1 MAFSLDIRCHSEI
14 GLVRRNNQDSGYV
27 SPRMLVVADGM
38 GGAAAGDL
46 ASTVAVRHVAKAD
59 RRFSGEGSPASP
71 QGEEM
76 LTVLSGAV
84 ADANDEL
91 ADLVAWDS
99 SLEGMGTTFCGAM
112 FSGTQL
118 GIVHIGDS
126 RGYLLRQGR
135 MKRMTHDH
143 SWVQS
148 LIDDGRIT
156 PEEAAVHPHRSLL
169 LKVLNGQPQHI
180 PDTQIVD
187 LRLGDRILFCSD
199 GLCGLV
205 NDDTIGEHLNTT
217 NLDDV
222 VDLLTT
228 DAHAGGGTDNITIVV
243 AEVVEADPNLDA
255 SEPHIIGAATT
266 RKVPEHEVTAPL
278 PLDQPASATN
288 NDGKSTVLFDSEAEE
303 SMRYA
308 PVDSMTR
315 HRRHWL
321 WPVVI
326 LAFVAVVVGGI
337 FGARAYLNTQYYVGT
352 DDDTVAIYQGSP
364 DNLAWIQLSHVTEK
378 TNIKTAD
385 LPRYYRDRVLGNIRV
400 SSMDSAHATV
410 AELRTGAQ
418 QCKVIRE
425 AATAPPPTKPATPP
439 STPPQPS
446 ASGPTANAHHT
457 PQPSAVPTPAM
468 PTPTS
473 AMPSPSAAG
482 HEVDLPA
489 VTSGDCQ

>member
-59 RRFSGEGSPASP
+59 ERFSGEDSPDRP

-76 LTVLSGAV
+76 LTVLAGAV
-84 ADANDEL
+84 AEANDEL

-126 RGYLLRQGR
+126 RGYLLRQGH

-148 LIDDGRIT
+148 LIDEGRIT

-169 LKVLNGQPQHI
+169 LKVLNGQPQHV

-205 NDDTIGEHLNTT
+205 DDSTIAEHLNTT

-222 VDLLTT
+222 VDLLAT

-243 AEVVEADPNLDA
+243 AEVVEADPVLDTC
-255 SEPHIIGAATT
+255 EPHIIGAATT

-278 PLDQPASATN
+278 SVDQRSAAVKGA
-288 NDGKSTVLFDSEAEE
+288 GKSPVLFDSEAEE

-308 PVDSMTR
+308 PVDSQN
-315 HRRHWL
+315 RRRRYWL
-321 WPVVI
+321 WAIVVLAVVI
-326 LAFVAVVVGGI
+326 VVTGGI
-337 FGARAYLNTQYYVGT
+337 FGTRAYLNTQYYVGT
-352 DDDTVAIYQGSP
+352 DGNAVAIYQGSP
-364 DNLAWIQLSHVTEK
+364 ESLAWVRLSHVAETTDVK
-378 TNIKTAD
+378 TSD
-385 LPRYYRDRVLGNIRV
+385 LPRYYRERVSENIRV
-400 SSMDSAHATV
+400 SSLESARVTV
-410 AELRTGAQ
+410 TELRTGAQ
-418 QCKVIRE
+418 QCKAIRE
-425 AATAPPPTKPATPP
+425 MAVTPPTAPTKPSTTPEI
-439 STPPQPS
+439 SPS
-446 ASGPTANAHHT
+446 ASSVPFGT
-457 PQPSAVPTPAM
+457 PSAVPP
-468 PTPTS
+468 S
-473 AMPSPSAAG
+473 AAVASPSASG

-489 VTSGDCQ
+489 VTSEDC

>member
-59 RRFSGEGSPASP
+59 RRFSGEGSPARP

-199 GLCGLV
+199 GLCGL
-205 NDDTIGEHLNTT
+205 L
-217 NLDDV
+217 
-222 VDLLTT
+222 
-228 DAHAGGGTDNITIVV
+228 
-243 AEVVEADPNLDA
+243 
-255 SEPHIIGAATT
+255 
-266 RKVPEHEVTAPL
+266 
-278 PLDQPASATN
+278 
-288 NDGKSTVLFDSEAEE
+288 
-303 SMRYA
+303 
-308 PVDSMTR
+308 
-315 HRRHWL
+315 
-321 WPVVI
+321 
-326 LAFVAVVVGGI
+326 
-337 FGARAYLNTQYYVGT
+337 
-352 DDDTVAIYQGSP
+352 
-364 DNLAWIQLSHVTEK
+364 
-378 TNIKTAD
+378 
-385 LPRYYRDRVLGNIRV
+385 
-400 SSMDSAHATV
+400 
-410 AELRTGAQ
+410 
-418 QCKVIRE
+418 
-425 AATAPPPTKPATPP
+425 
-439 STPPQPS
+439 
-446 ASGPTANAHHT
+446 
-457 PQPSAVPTPAM
+457 
-468 PTPTS
+468 
-473 AMPSPSAAG
+473 
-482 HEVDLPA
+482 
-489 VTSGDCQ
+489 

>member
-46 ASTVAVRHVAKAD
+46 ASTVAVRHVARVD
-59 RRFSGEGSPASP
+59 RRFSGDDAPAHP
-71 QGEEM
+71 HGEEM

-126 RGYLLRQGR
+126 RGYLLRQGH

-148 LIDDGRIT
+148 LIDDGQIT

-169 LKVLNGQPQHI
+169 LKVLNGQPQHV

-187 LRLGDRILFCSD
+187 VRLGDRILFCSD

-205 NDDTIGEHLNTT
+205 DDDTIAEHLNTT

-243 AEVVEADPNLDA
+243 AEVVEFDPILDA

-278 PLDQPASATN
+278 SLEQPPSTSKSR
-288 NDGKSTVLFDSEAEE
+288 GKSTVLFDSEAEE

-308 PVDSMTR
+308 PVDSMNR
-315 HRRHWL
+315 HHRHWL

-326 LAFVAVVVGGI
+326 AAVIAVVAGGI
-337 FGARAYLNTQYYVGT
+337 FGTRAYLSTQYYVGI
-352 DDDTVAIYQGSP
+352 DNDTVAIYQGSP
-364 DNLAWIQLSHVTEK
+364 DNLAWIQLSHVAEK
-378 TNIKTAD
+378 TDIKAAD
-385 LPRYYRDRVLGNIRV
+385 LPRYYRSRVSANIRV

-410 AELRTGAQ
+410 AELRSGAQ
-418 QCKVIRE
+418 QCQAIRHE
-425 AATAPPPTKPATPP
+425 DA
-439 STPPQPS
+439 
-446 ASGPTANAHHT
+446 
-457 PQPSAVPTPAM
+457 PTPATSPTTPPAPLRPSATAHPSGQAARPPAI
-468 PTPTS
+468 PTPSS
-473 AMPSPSAAG
+473 ATPSPTED
-482 HEVDLPA
+482 EVDLPA
-489 VTSGDCQ
+489 VNPGDCR

>member
-59 RRFSGEGSPASP
+59 RRFSGEGSPARP

-255 SEPHIIGAATT
+255 SEPHIN
-266 RKVPEHEVTAPL
+266 APL
-278 PLDQPASATN
+278 NTPATFRQRTHRERPSHSPAVRCTN
-288 NDGKSTVLFDSEAEE
+288 PGHADANF
-303 SMRYA
+303 RYA
-308 PVDSMTR
+308 LTE
-315 HRRHWL
+315 RRR
-321 WPVVI
+321 P
-326 LAFVAVVVGGI
+326 
-337 FGARAYLNTQYYVGT
+337 
-352 DDDTVAIYQGSP
+352 
-364 DNLAWIQLSHVTEK
+364 
-378 TNIKTAD
+378 
-385 LPRYYRDRVLGNIRV
+385 
-400 SSMDSAHATV
+400 
-410 AELRTGAQ
+410 
-418 QCKVIRE
+418 
-425 AATAPPPTKPATPP
+425 
-439 STPPQPS
+439 
-446 ASGPTANAHHT
+446 
-457 PQPSAVPTPAM
+457 
-468 PTPTS
+468 
-473 AMPSPSAAG
+473 
-482 HEVDLPA
+482 
-489 VTSGDCQ
+489 

>member
-1 MAFSLDIRCHSEI
+1 
-14 GLVRRNNQDSGYV
+14 
-27 SPRMLVVADGM
+27 
-38 GGAAAGDL
+38 
-46 ASTVAVRHVAKAD
+46 
-59 RRFSGEGSPASP
+59 
-71 QGEEM
+71 
-76 LTVLSGAV
+76 
-84 ADANDEL
+84 
-91 ADLVAWDS
+91 
-99 SLEGMGTTFCGAM
+99 
-112 FSGTQL
+112 
-118 GIVHIGDS
+118 
-126 RGYLLRQGR
+126 
-135 MKRMTHDH
+135 
-143 SWVQS
+143 
-148 LIDDGRIT
+148 
-156 PEEAAVHPHRSLL
+156 
-169 LKVLNGQPQHI
+169 
-180 PDTQIVD
+180 
-187 LRLGDRILFCSD
+187 
-199 GLCGLV
+199 
-205 NDDTIGEHLNTT
+205 
-217 NLDDV
+217 
-222 VDLLTT
+222 
-228 DAHAGGGTDNITIVV
+228 
-243 AEVVEADPNLDA
+243 
-255 SEPHIIGAATT
+255 
-266 RKVPEHEVTAPL
+266 
-278 PLDQPASATN
+278 
-288 NDGKSTVLFDSEAEE
+288 
-303 SMRYA
+303 MRYA

-418 QCKVIRE
+418 QCKVKRE

>member
-1 MAFSLDIRCHSEI
+1 MAFSLDVRCHSEI

-46 ASTVAVRHVAKAD
+46 ASTVAVRHVARAD
-59 RRFSGEGSPASP
+59 ERFSGEDSPCRP

-76 LTVLSGAV
+76 LTVLAGAV

-99 SLEGMGTTFCGAM
+99 SLEGMGTTFCGTM

-118 GIVHIGDS
+118 GVVHIGDS

-169 LKVLNGQPQHI
+169 LKVLNGQPQHV

-205 NDDTIGEHLNTT
+205 DDETIAEHLSTT

-222 VDLLTT
+222 VDLLAT

-243 AEVVEADPNLDA
+243 AEVVGADPVLDA

-278 PLDQPASATN
+278 SVEQPSSATK
-288 NDGKSTVLFDSEAEE
+288 DAGTSTVLFDSEAEE

-308 PVDSMTR
+308 PVDSRTR
-315 HRRHWL
+315 RRRHWL
-321 WPVVI
+321 WPVVV
-326 LAFVAVVVGGI
+326 LAVAAVVVGGI
-337 FGARAYLNTQYYVGT
+337 FGTRAYLNTQYYVGT
-352 DDDTVAIYQGSP
+352 DGNAVAIYQGSP
-364 DNLAWIQLSHVTEK
+364 DSLAWIQLSHVAETTDVK
-378 TNIKTAD
+378 TTD
-385 LPRYYRDRVLGNIRV
+385 LPRYYRNRVSENIRV
-400 SSMDSAHATV
+400 SSMESAHSTV
-410 AELRTGAQ
+410 AELRTGAEH
-418 QCKVIRE
+418 CKAVRE
-425 AATAPPPTKPATPP
+425 MATTPP
-439 STPPQPS
+439 AAPTRPSTTLS
-446 ASGPTANAHHT
+446 AS
-457 PQPSAVPTPAM
+457 PQSSASSSGIPHPSAVPTPAM
-468 PTPTS
+468 P
-473 AMPSPSAAG
+473 SPSASG

-489 VTSGDCQ
+489 VSSGDC